1 MALRWDL
8 IKNLGNNI
16 QEGVSGLANKI
27 LHVNTPTLP
36 AVQMAD
42 NGEIDL
48 QKSFEQSMAQPKT
61 LKENLLGRTFTF
73 NSEAKN
79 PETGELEVSQVS
91 KFQPGLLNDIRSGAK
106 ENFAT
111 GFAAPNWEQ
120 TKTPDGRNKG
130 FGYRLGEG
138 LGSFAKFAESP
149 LGRGL
154 IMAGIVGA
162 AGGSGLEALGYGA
175 GAGLAN
181 QQNRM
186 KDKLYRDN
194 LIRQRQEALKADK
207 NFQLLDAEEQQAM
220 LDAIAKEINS
230 IRGYLG
236 DTSYKNMVNAQIAQD
251 NADYKRLYLDS
262 QKKNQE
268 VAEQLAKDKFEYTK
282 QQDAIENERENRKL
296 NIAEGKI
303 QKGTQKFRTAIGD
316 KDGALQQIQEMKAL
330 VKANPK
336 ATGYIVG
343 KFAKGQEAGQKFAN
357 EFLSRNPE
365 AIKTRAAI
373 AKLRGTTMHD
383 LAGTAQTLQE
393 QRNLAPFLPDAT
405 DNAQTIL
412 AKLEQLEKELLRE
425 KQTLVN
431 TGYELG
437 LDYDNTQPAQQTTNN
452 EGWAF

>member
-1 MALRWDL
+1 MAR
-8 IKNLGNNI
+8 
-16 QEGVSGLANKI
+16 
-27 LHVNTPTLP
+27 
-36 AVQMAD
+36 
-42 NGEIDL
+42 
-48 QKSFEQSMAQPKT
+48 
-61 LKENLLGRTFTF
+61 
-73 NSEAKN
+73 
-79 PETGELEVSQVS
+79 
-91 KFQPGLLNDIRSGAK
+91 
-106 ENFAT
+106 
-111 GFAAPNWEQ
+111 
-120 TKTPDGRNKG
+120 
-130 FGYRLGEG
+130 
-138 LGSFAKFAESP
+138 FAESP
-149 LGRGL
+149 LGRSL
-154 IMAGIVGA
+154 LMAGIVGVT
-162 AGGSGLEALGYGA
+162 GGGALPALTYGA
-175 GAGLAN
+175 TTGMIN
-181 QQNRM
+181 QQARM
-186 KDKLYRDN
+186 KDKIYRN
-194 LIRQRQEALKADK
+194 SLIEQGQNALRNQAGFAD
-207 NFQLLDAEEQQAM
+207 LTPEEQQLQ
-220 LDAIAKEINS
+220 LDEIANNINS
-230 IRGYLG
+230 IKGYVG
-236 DTSYKNMVNAQIAQD
+236 DDAFKSVLAGMQMRETAAYRNALLAS
-251 NADYKRLYLDS
+251 NL
-262 QKKNQE
+262 KNQE
-268 VAEQLAKDKFEYTK
+268 ADNEMARERFDYTK
-282 QQDAIENERENRKL
+282 KQDAIENERENRKL

-437 LDYDNTQPAQQTTNN
+437 FDYDNTQPAQQTTTN

>member
-1 MALRWDL
+1 MSWLDFIGNIGTN
-8 IKNLGNNI
+8 IKEGMGN
-16 QEGVSGLANKI
+16 VANKI
-27 LHVNTPTLP
+27 RYANAPQIQPL
-36 AVQMAD
+36 QMAE
-42 NGEIDL
+42 NGGIDA
-48 QKSFEQSMAQPKT
+48 QKTLELALAQPKT
-61 LKENLLGRTFTF
+61 WGERLGGRTVNVDFE
-73 NSEAKN
+73 SSN
-79 PETGELEVSQVS
+79 PETGEIEVNRVS
-91 KFQPGLLNDIRSGAK
+91 KYQPGLLNDIRSGAK

-120 TKTPDGRNKG
+120 TVTPDGRKKG
-130 FGYRLGEG
+130 LGYRFGEG
-138 LGSFAKFAESP
+138 LGSFARFAESP
-149 LGRGL
+149 LGRSL
-154 IMAGIVGA
+154 LMAGIVGA
-162 AGGSGLEALGYGA
+162 TGGSGLQALGYGA
-175 GAGLAN
+175 GAGVAN

-186 KDKLYRDN
+186 KDQLYRN
-194 LIRQRQEALKADK
+194 ELITQGQNSVRNQEGFNELTP
-207 NFQLLDAEEQQAM
+207 EEQQAK
-220 LDAIAKEINS
+220 LDEVVRRINS
-230 IRGYLG
+230 IRGYVGNDAFKSVLAG
-236 DTSYKNMVNAQIAQD
+236 MQMQD
-251 NADYKRLYLDS
+251 NAAYRNALLASNLKNREKDTEMAEKQFIYK
-262 QKKNQE
+262 Q
-268 VAEQLAKDKFEYTK
+268 
-282 QQDAIENERENRKL
+282 QQDARENAREDRRL

-303 QKGTQKFRTAIGD
+303 KRGTQKFRTAIGD

-343 KFAKGQEAGQKFAN
+343 KFAKGQEAGQKIAN

-437 LDYDNTQPAQQTTNN
+437 FDYDNTQPIQQTTTN

>member
-1 MALRWDL
+1 MALIDFL
-8 IKNLGNNI
+8 KTAGNNI
-16 QEGVSGLANKI
+16 QDGASSLFNKI
-27 LHVNTPTLP
+27 KYVNEPTLP
-36 AVQMAD
+36 VLQMAD
-42 NGEIDL
+42 NGEVDL
-48 QKSFEQSMAQPKT
+48 QKSFELSMAQPKT
-61 LKENLLGRTFTF
+61 LKENLLGRTFAI
-73 NSEAKN
+73 NSEAQN
-79 PETGELEVSQVS
+79 PETGELEVSKVS

-120 TKTPDGRNKG
+120 TVTPDGRKKG
-130 FGYRLGEG
+130 LGYRFGEG
-138 LGSFAKFAESP
+138 LGSLARFAESP
-149 LGRGL
+149 LGRSL
-154 IMAGIVGA
+154 LMAGIVGA
-162 AGGSGLEALGYGA
+162 TGGSGLEALGFGA
-175 GAGLAN
+175 GAGVAN

-186 KDKLYRDN
+186 KDQLYRN
-194 LIRQRQEALKADK
+194 ELITQGQNSVRNQEGFNELTP
-207 NFQLLDAEEQQAM
+207 EEQQAK
-220 LDAIAKEINS
+220 LDDVVRRINS
-230 IRGYLG
+230 IRGYVGNDAFKSVLAG
-236 DTSYKNMVNAQIAQD
+236 MQMQD
-251 NADYKRLYLDS
+251 NAAYRNALLASNLKNREKDTEMAEKQFIYK
-262 QKKNQE
+262 Q
-268 VAEQLAKDKFEYTK
+268 
-282 QQDAIENERENRKL
+282 QQDARENAREDRRL

-303 QKGTQKFRTAIGD
+303 KRGTQKFRTAIGD

-343 KFAKGQEAGQKFAN
+343 KFAKGQEAGQKIAN

-437 LDYDNTQPAQQTTNN
+437 FDYDSAEPAQQTTQN

>member
-1 MALRWDL
+1 MNKSNVWQYLKDA
-8 IKNLGNNI
+8 ILGGQAAPTDAVNI
-16 QEGVSGLANKI
+16 QGVDTTS
-27 LHVNTPTLP
+27 P
-36 AVQMAD
+36 
-42 NGEIDL
+42 EY
-48 QKSFEQSMAQPKT
+48 
-61 LKENLLGRTFTF
+61 KENMAGAAADIT
-73 NSEAKN
+73 
-79 PETGELEVSQVS
+79 VSQNPRVG
-91 KFQPGLLNDIRSGAK
+91 GLIPDIRAGYR
-106 ENFAT
+106 ENAYN
-111 GFAAPNWEQ
+111 PISMDNLSQ
-120 TKTPDGRNKG
+120 SILPDGRKKRTAYR
-130 FGYRLGEG
+130 FGEFAGTAARLLDNPLVRGAIAYGLSDRMGDRNPLVEG
-138 LGSFAKFAESP
+138 VTAA
-149 LGRGL
+149 
-154 IMAGIVGA
+154 VGT
-162 AGGSGLEALGYGA
+162 
-175 GAGLAN
+175 

-186 KDKLYRDN
+186 KDSIYRNSLIEQGQNSLRNTAEFAN
-194 LIRQRQEALKADK
+194 LDPA
-207 NFQLLDAEEQQAM
+207 EQQAQ
-220 LDAIAKEINS
+220 LDRIANQVNS
-230 IRGYLG
+230 YRGYLG
-236 DTSYKNMVNAQIAQD
+236 DDTYKQVLAGMQLRD
-251 NADYKRLYLDS
+251 NAEYRNAMLASQQRNQMLANKLAEDRLEYQKVSDAADRALKSRGLDI
-262 QKKNQE
+262 QE
-268 VAEQLAKDKFEYTK
+268 R
-282 QQDAIENERENRKL
+282 N
-296 NIAEGKI
+296 I

-437 LDYDNTQPAQQTTNN
+437 FDYDNTQPKQQTTTN